1 MYYICTGYNIT
12 GSMNDKVTY
21 WIDMS
26 DYDFDTAKAMLE
38 TKRYLYVAFMCHQTI
53 EKILKAYW
61 SKVLEEPPLKI
72 HSLSRLAEKSGLDKD
87 MLEEQMDFID
97 ELEPLNIEARYPSYK
112 ERLMKSLTSDRCKE
126 LIEQTDRLRIWIK
139 SKL

>member
-1 MYYICTGYNIT
+1 
-12 GSMNDKVTY
+12 MNDKVTY
-21 WIDMS
+21 WIEMS

-38 TKRYLYVAFMCHQTI
+38 TKRYLYVAFMCHQTVK
-53 EKILKAYW
+53 KILKAYW
-61 SKVLEEPPLKI
+61 SNVLEEPPLKI

-87 MLEEQMDFID
+87 MSEEQTDFID

-126 LIEQTDRLRIWIK
+126 LIEQTDKLRTWIK

>member
-1 MYYICTGYNIT
+1 
-12 GSMNDKVTY
+12 MNDKVTY
-21 WIDMS
+21 WIEMS

-61 SKVLEEPPLKI
+61 SNVLEEPPLKI
-72 HSLSRLAEKSGLDKD
+72 HSLSRLAEKSGLDKN
-87 MLEEQMDFID
+87 MSEEQTDFID

-112 ERLMKSLTSDRCKE
+112 ERLMKSLTFDRCKE
-126 LIEQTDRLRIWIK
+126 LIEQTDKLRTWIK

>member
-1 MYYICTGYNIT
+1 
-12 GSMNDKVTY
+12 MNGKVTY
-21 WIDMS
+21 WIEMS

-61 SKVLEEPPLKI
+61 SNVLEEPPLKI

-87 MLEEQMDFID
+87 MSEEQTDFID

-112 ERLMKSLTSDRCKE
+112 ERLMKSLTADRCKK
-126 LIEQTDRLRIWIK
+126 LIEQTDKLRIWIK